1 MTDPNGPSNPFFT
14 PSQFTPPPA
23 EPRGVVSP
31 VPEDPNN
38 VNPNQD
44 AVVTD
49 NPEAQYV
56 HRVSRARTQEEL
68 DALEYQEKLRRESTT
83 DPNATKAPSG
93 YVSREELEHLL
104 AERDRKHAEEVAE
117 YKSRVPQLMVAANA
131 GGPGSDNHQ
140 RSWSLAEQEVAARGE
155 ILDHW
160 DIRD

>member
-14 PSQFTPPPA
+14 PSQFTPPPV

-49 NPEAQYV
+49 NPEARYAQ
-56 HRVSRARTQEEL
+56 
-68 DALEYQEKLRRESTT
+68 LRRESTT
-83 DPNATKAPSG
+83 DPNAAKAPSG
-93 YVSREELEHLL
+93 YVSREELDHLL
-104 AERDRKHAEEVAE
+104 AERDRKHAADVEQ